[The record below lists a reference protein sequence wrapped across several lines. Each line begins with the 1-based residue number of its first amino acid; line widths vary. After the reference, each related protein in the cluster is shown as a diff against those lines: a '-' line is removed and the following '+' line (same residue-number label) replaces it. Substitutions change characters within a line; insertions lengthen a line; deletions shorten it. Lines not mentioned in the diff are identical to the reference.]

1 MTETIT
7 QIEKVRHLSLLK
19 RCAAPAMTNDK

>member
-19 RCAAPAMTNDK
+19 RCAAPAMTN